1 MGTIKEAQVALKEHE
16 KFIAFVLLGA
26 ALMALAVMLYI
37 RPLNDNFNSGVLQ
50 ILNMI
55 IGAFIGAFGAAAGKL
70 FDAKTSVV
78 VDNPPSQPVPTTD
91 APAAA
96 SEAEQEELPEYA
108 R

>member
-1 MGTIKEAQVALKEHE
+1 MILKEHE

-26 ALMALAVMLYI
+26 ALMTLAVLLYI
-37 RPLNDNFNSGVLQ
+37 KPLPDSSANSGVLQ

-70 FDAKTSVV
+70 FDAKTAVT
-78 VDNPPSQPVPTTD
+78 VDNPPTQPIPTAEAV
-91 APAAA
+91 APSAPSAPV
-96 SEAEQEELPEYA
+96 SDEELPDYA